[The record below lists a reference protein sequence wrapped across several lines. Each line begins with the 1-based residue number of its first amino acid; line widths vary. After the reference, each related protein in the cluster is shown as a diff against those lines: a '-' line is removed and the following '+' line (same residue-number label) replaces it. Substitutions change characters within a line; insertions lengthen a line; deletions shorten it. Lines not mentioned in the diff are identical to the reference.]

1 MLRNTALLGTLFVTL
16 AAAQSRP
23 AWDGAFTAAE
33 AERGRA
39 HYRESCARCHGQEL
53 AGGESSPPL
62 AGSGFLGQWTGKSAL
77 DLLDRIRRT
86 MPSDNPGG
94 LGSRQYTDIVAYIL
108 SANRFHPG
116 AGTMGQPAG
125 AATATAGRTTEWRY
139 YGSDAASTKYSPL
152 DQIDASNVSKL
163 HIAWSWQAQNFGGH
177 AEFNWEATPLMVG
190 GRLYTTAGTRR
201 DAVAL
206 DAATGETLWMYRLDE
221 GARGENVARSNNRG
235 VAYWSDGRDER
246 ILLISP
252 GYQLVALD
260 ARTGRAIPSFGKDG
274 IVDLWEGLDR
284 AVVRPGEIGASSP
297 AIVVRDV
304 VVVGAALQAGIAP
317 RSKRNAPGYIRGYD
331 VRTGKRLWTFH
342 TIAQPGEFGHET
354 WENGSWSTPA
364 IRALGVR

>member
-1 MLRNTALLGTLFVTL
+1 MLRTTALLGTLFVTL

-125 AATATAGRTTEWRY
+125 AATATAGRTTAYNKPVSRTEATSPRTPPAASLHEWRPLAPRDPRTRFPLSA
-139 YGSDAASTKYSPL
+139 GIRLPTLEHGTHFAADIPGFAVL
-152 DQIDASNVSKL
+152 L
-163 HIAWSWQAQNFGGH
+163 R
-177 AEFNWEATPLMVG
+177 
-190 GRLYTTAGTRR
+190 RLRAARIGTA
-201 DAVAL
+201 
-206 DAATGETLWMYRLDE
+206 AAGLSLGTLW
-221 GARGENVARSNNRG
+221 A
-235 VAYWSDGRDER
+235 
-246 ILLISP
+246 
-252 GYQLVALD
+252 
-260 ARTGRAIPSFGKDG
+260 
-274 IVDLWEGLDR
+274 
-284 AVVRPGEIGASSP
+284 
-297 AIVVRDV
+297 
-304 VVVGAALQAGIAP
+304 
-317 RSKRNAPGYIRGYD
+317 
-331 VRTGKRLWTFH
+331 
-342 TIAQPGEFGHET
+342 
-354 WENGSWSTPA
+354 
-364 IRALGVR
+364 